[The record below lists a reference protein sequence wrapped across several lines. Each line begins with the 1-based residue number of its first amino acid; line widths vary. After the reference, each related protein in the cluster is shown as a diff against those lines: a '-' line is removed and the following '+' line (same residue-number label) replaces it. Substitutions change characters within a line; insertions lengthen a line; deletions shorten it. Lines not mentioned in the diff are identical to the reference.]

1 MPALRRPLRE
11 PDPPVESLDD
21 AYHDAAYDSTLE
33 ASYAAATYRT
43 LLDRIVLRDLRSAVD
58 IGAGDGA
65 FLEQLLHAGFD
76 RVVGFEP
83 SAAPRSV
90 APQDVRAYIRPEP
103 FTPHLLPE
111 DTFTLVSCLQ
121 TIEHVPDPLGLCREA
136 ARILAPDGAM
146 MIVCHDRRAISA
158 RLPNR
163 ASPIFDIEHLQ
174 LFSPKSIRTL
184 LTRAGF
190 DRITVARFRNRYPVG
205 YWLRLA
211 PMPSHVSR
219 PLERLLVRMRVSQVP
234 LSVNAGNLVA
244 VGHKQNRAR

>member
-1 MPALRRPLRE
+1 MECPLCDVLYAS
-11 PDPPVESLDD
+11 PIPPVESLDD

-158 RLPNR
+158 RLPSRNR

-190 DRITVARFRNRYPVG
+190 DRITVARFRNRYPAEPPAP
-205 YWLRLA
+205 R
-211 PMPSHVSR
+211 PMPLDVSVPATASR
-219 PLERLLVRMRVSQVP
+219 ERRTPESPSASMRGTLSQ
-234 LSVNAGNLVA
+234 
-244 VGHKQNRAR
+244 